1 MSLLSREI
9 GDITEDVYT
18 RWRNKE
24 GITGLPMKN
33 DVSVVLKDLLGPLFS
48 ELLSII
54 FELP

>member
-1 MSLLSREI
+1 MSLLPREI
-9 GDITEDVYT
+9 GDVTEDAYT

>member
-1 MSLLSREI
+1 MSLLPREI
-9 GDITEDVYT
+9 GDVTEDAYT

-54 FELP
+54 SELP